1 MNSDRIDDM
10 GKYFDERTAEK
21 LGGKIDGLDGILDTP
36 DARAVKKKL
45 ENSKLDIVSAITN
58 GDDDAIRAAFTDIVS
73 TREGARL
80 VSKLRDMLK

>member
-1 MNSDRIDDM
+1 VDNDHIGDI

-45 ENSKLDIVSAITN
+45 ENSNIDIASAITN
-58 GDDDAIRAAFTDIVS
+58 GDGDAIRAAFTDIVS

-80 VSKLRDMLK
+80 VSQLRDMLK